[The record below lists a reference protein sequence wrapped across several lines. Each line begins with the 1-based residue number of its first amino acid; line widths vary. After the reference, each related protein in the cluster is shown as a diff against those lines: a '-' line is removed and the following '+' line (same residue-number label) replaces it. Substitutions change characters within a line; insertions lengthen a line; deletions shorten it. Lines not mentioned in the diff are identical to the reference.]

1 MAPAVPKERG
11 KPGQLSDLPEN
22 SPRHTARF
30 TVPRND
36 KKMKLWGGQRTGD
49 RPFQPTA
56 RFFQAGGPPCR
67 RLWPCSRG
75 QAHPAVPSLKKKPV
89 RHRLGKAAL
98 SQICAFFAESTV
110 CLCSP
115 QRRALGGWGGGG
127 RGEPGSGASPHG
139 TPAASARAP
148 APRGP
153 PRARTRGTTVSPRRP
168 GHGGLAAWGPPP
180 PGPVRRGV
188 VRVRAGPVRPHLRSG
203 SWPGPA
209 GGAPGWRRRRRS
221 APPPGS
227 PAARG
232 GAGTARAAAPRPPPP
247 RRTRAPGR
255 SSPAAAARG
264 RAGGRGSNL
273 PPSPA
278 VGWQPA
284 AAEQRR
290 ARTARPAHPV
300 TCACAAGREA
310 HFPAARKR
318 RRARRGRGCGSRCW
332 AATPTTTSA
341 RPSWTCSAVS
351 GAAGA
356 GRGQLRSAGPGG
368 PRAAAVAGRER
379 GKALRRP
386 PAPPLSCP
394 RERVPA
400 RCEPPSPR
408 RAVVFPP
415 PGSAEQ
421 AVTLAVRMRPAGP
434 ARPAPLGARRGRDLP
449 WGAGGGAGP
458 VRREARSLP
467 RHGCWNVGAGAA
479 RAWPGNAVRAG
490 VRSWGG

>member
-36 KKMKLWGGQRTGD
+36 KKMKLCGGQRTGD

-255 SSPAAAARG
+255 SSPVAAAAARG
-264 RAGGRGSNL
+264 RAGQQPPSLARRRLTASRGGAASRENCPPGASGHVCMRGGEGGAFPGGPEAAACAEGARMRVKVLSRNPDDYLRETKLDLQRGERGS
-273 PPSPA
+273 
-278 VGWQPA
+278 
-284 AAEQRR
+284 
-290 ARTARPAHPV
+290 
-300 TCACAAGREA
+300 
-310 HFPAARKR
+310 
-318 RRARRGRGCGSRCW
+318 RG
-332 AATPTTTSA
+332 
-341 RPSWTCSAVS
+341 
-351 GAAGA
+351 GA
-356 GRGQLRSAGPGG
+356 GSAPLRRPGRTEGSGGGGEGEREGAQASAGPAAELPPGEG
-368 PRAAAVAGRER
+368 ASPLRAAQ
-379 GKALRRP
+379 P
-386 PAPPLSCP
+386 P
-394 RERVPA
+394 
-400 RCEPPSPR
+400 
-408 RAVVFPP
+408 
-415 PGSAEQ
+415 
-421 AVTLAVRMRPAGP
+421 
-434 ARPAPLGARRGRDLP
+434 
-449 WGAGGGAGP
+449 AGGGLPAAGLGGTGGNARRAHAPGRPGPASPARRAAGP
-458 VRREARSLP
+458 WPAVRRRRRCGPRPPRSTLAAPP
-467 RHGCWNVGAGAA
+467 RLLERGRWGCQSV
-479 RAWPGNAVRAG
+479 AWKR
-490 VRSWGG
+490 R